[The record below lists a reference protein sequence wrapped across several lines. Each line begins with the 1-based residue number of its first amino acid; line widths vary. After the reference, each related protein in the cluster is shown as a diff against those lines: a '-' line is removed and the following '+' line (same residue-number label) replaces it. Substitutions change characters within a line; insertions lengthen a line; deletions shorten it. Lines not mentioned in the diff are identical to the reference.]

1 MKVLQILPSI
11 SLVYG
16 GPSQMAL
23 GLSAALAAE
32 GIDVTILT
40 TNSNGDTGQPPLDV
54 PLGVPISQ
62 QGYQIIYFPCSPF
75 RRYKFSLGL
84 LQWLATHGKKY
95 DLAHIHAL
103 FSPVTTAAATIA
115 RYQNLPYIL
124 RPLGTL
130 DPADLKKKRYLKQIY
145 GNLLERPNIAGA
157 AALHFTT
164 EEEGKISYRYG
175 VNTQDLI
182 IPLGVSLPD
191 NLPPKGKTRESFDI
205 PADIPLLLFMSRI
218 DPKKGLNFLI
228 AAAEKLIDR
237 GLKFHFVLAGSN
249 PQDPVY
255 ENKIKQQITDSSL
268 AEYTTI
274 TGFVKGEL
282 KLGLLQ
288 DADLFILP
296 SYYENFG
303 IAVAEAMAVGT
314 PVIISQGVYIWP
326 DVQSYLAGWVT
337 TLDVN
342 NLTDIIESAI
352 LTSEERVKRGVNA
365 RQLVAD
371 KYSWPAIAKQ
381 VIQGYIRS
389 QKSASIPLGERQKAK
404 GKSQK

>member
-1 MKVLQILPSI
+1 MKVLQIVPSI
-11 SLVYG
+11 SLIYG
-16 GPSQMAL
+16 GPSQMVL
-23 GLSAALAAE
+23 GLSAALATE

-40 TNSNGDTGQPPLDV
+40 TNSNGDTGQAPLDV

-75 RRYKFSLGL
+75 RRYKFSLDL
-84 LQWLATHGKKY
+84 LQWLNTHAKDY
-95 DLAHIHAL
+95 AVAHIHAL

-115 RYQNLPYIL
+115 RYQKLPYIL

-145 GNLLERPNIAGA
+145 GNLLERPNLAGS

-164 EEEGKISYRYG
+164 EEEANISYRYG

-182 IPLGVSLPD
+182 IPLGVNIPDSLPS
-191 NLPPKGKTRESFDI
+191 KGETRNSLGI
-205 PADIPLLLFMSRI
+205 PSNVPLLLFMSRI

-228 AAAEKLIDR
+228 AAAEKLIEK

-255 ENKIKQQITDSSL
+255 EEKIKQQITNSSL
-268 AEYTTI
+268 GQYTTI

-314 PVIISQGVYIWP
+314 PVIISKGVYIWP

-337 TLDVN
+337 NLDIN
-342 NLTDIIESAI
+342 DLTDAIESAI
-352 LTSEERVKRGVNA
+352 LTSEERAKRGENA
-365 RQLVAD
+365 RQLVED
-371 KYSWPAIAKQ
+371 KYSWSAIAQQ
-381 VIQGYIRS
+381 VIQGYI
-389 QKSASIPLGERQKAK
+389 KSSSSLN
-404 GKSQK
+404 